1 MFALADCNN
10 FFASCERVFRPDL
23 QGKPVIVLSNND
35 GCAIAR
41 SNEAK
46 ALGIRM
52 GDPFFKIKGL
62 VEKFTSLIAANG
74 EIAKVEEWGKR
85 RMAYAI
91 DDMPEGYYTLVEFD
105 AKPDFPAEL
114 DRIYKITDG
123 IIRSI
128 IVAKE

>member
-1 MFALADCNN
+1 MPKITGKY
-10 FFASCERVFRPDL
+10 ETVF
-23 QGKPVIVLSNND
+23 IVNATLSEE
-35 GCAIAR
+35 AI
-41 SNEAK
+41 K
-46 ALGIRM
+46 A
-52 GDPFFKIKGL
+52 L
-62 VEKFTSLIAANG
+62 VEKFTNLISANG
-74 EIAKVEEWGKR
+74 EITKVEEWGKR

-105 AKPDFPAEL
+105 AKADFPAEL

>member
-1 MFALADCNN
+1 MPKITGKY
-10 FFASCERVFRPDL
+10 EPVF
-23 QGKPVIVLSNND
+23 IVNATLSEE
-35 GCAIAR
+35 AI
-41 SNEAK
+41 K
-46 ALGIRM
+46 A
-52 GDPFFKIKGL
+52 L
-62 VEKFTSLIAANG
+62 VEKFTNLISANG
-74 EIAKVEEWGKR
+74 EITKVEEWGKR

-91 DDMPEGYYTLVEFD
+91 DDMPEGYYALVEFD

>member
-1 MFALADCNN
+1 M
-10 FFASCERVFRPDL
+10 PKIT
-23 QGKPVIVLSNND
+23 GKYETIFIVNATLTE
-35 GCAIAR
+35 
-41 SNEAK
+41 EA
-46 ALGIRM
+46 
-52 GDPFFKIKGL
+52 IKGL
-62 VEKFTSLIAANG
+62 VEKFTNLIAANG

-105 AKPDFPAEL
+105 STPDFPAEL
-114 DRIYKITDG
+114 DRVYKITDG

>member
-1 MFALADCNN
+1 MAKVNSSYETIF
-10 FFASCERVFRPDL
+10 VVDL
-23 QGKPVIVLSNND
+23 TLGED
-35 GCAIAR
+35 GV
-41 SNEAK
+41 
-46 ALGIRM
+46 
-52 GDPFFKIKGL
+52 KGL
-62 VEKFTSLIAANG
+62 VEKFTNLIAANG

-114 DRIYKITDG
+114 DRVYKITDG